1 VLLARPAHAGHELPF
16 YPGYYPQE
24 IRLETLT
31 PAAAAAQLRNSTLHA
46 YIGADPFAGSRL
58 PSNVTGVESLQ
69 GYLVATPAAG
79 SSGESRCLAAQR
91 IGKRLGAA
99 RAGFVAHPYPVTP
112 HHADYLQ
119 QYDLAQAAKKAVEG
133 VPAGPPPRLSL
144 RGVVAERLLAQSKEK
159 TEAKEPAVAVEEVD
173 LRTLLAAQGIGTG
186 EFPGPPWAKEG
197 WFHAYLLL
205 SPSMA
210 DPAARQVADDLYRRL
225 TTGAY
230 AGAAERADLER
241 RLVSHLTAGCE
252 RAVLGYT
259 LRREP
264 FNSEFSQGVENIAWD
279 SQAGFDSE
287 IFVRTVK
294 LKDFPW
300 NGWLKVAIGS
310 RPVAAWNPV
319 AGFTD
324 PAGRL
329 IWAAMGDPALLPAP
343 YAASA
348 VPHRAV
354 PAGVQVA
361 GPAGLEIPEDA
372 LLPEPGTGLLQPVG
386 KGKTARARV
395 TYRLWGSAAHD
406 NTRVTPADAL
416 YPYSF
421 AARWGTRRAGA
432 ADYDPAVDAATAVSR
447 AALAAVRLVGVESE
461 VRRYSDITF
470 TYVIPVIEVYLK
482 TGSTDPQELA
492 ALAPPWSAVP
502 WHVTALMEEAV
513 RRGVGA
519 FSAAE
524 ARRRR
529 VRWLDLAR
537 DARTRE
543 ELGRVLDGLAGANH
557 IPEPLRRL
565 VGADEAQTRW
575 AALRQFAQRR
585 GHYLVTNGPYQ
596 LEKWTEGA
604 VVLQVFRDMNN
615 PLGVGSY
622 DRFAIPRRAYVS
634 RITARGDRLEVSAEI
649 ERTEKFL
656 RDFRLVR
663 EPLGSPDEDKVDVP
677 VCRYVILG
685 PDGGVVAAGVSREV
699 QASRLIIDL
708 KGRLKPGRYTALVAL
723 ALGDNLVGPEIATAQ
738 FRVDGA
744 P

>member
-1 VLLARPAHAGHELPF
+1 MAPPAEAGHELPF

-24 IRLETLT
+24 IRVETLT
-31 PAAAAAQLRNSTLHA
+31 PAVAAAQLRNSTLHA
-46 YIGADPFAGSRL
+46 FVGADPFAGGRL

-79 SSGESRCLAAQR
+79 PSGDSRCVVAQR
-91 IGKRLGAA
+91 IAKRLGSS
-99 RAGFVAHPYPVTP
+99 RVGFVAHPYPVTP
-112 HHADYLQ
+112 YHADYLQ
-119 QYDLAQAAKKAVEG
+119 QFDLAQAAKKAVEA
-133 VPAGPPPRLSL
+133 VPAGSSPRLSP
-144 RGVVAERLLAQSKEK
+144 RGVVAERLLTQSKERADSK
-159 TEAKEPAVAVEEVD
+159 GIAVTVEEVEV
-173 LRTLLAAQGIGTG
+173 RSLLAAQGIGVG
-186 EFPGPPWAKEG
+186 DYPGPPWAKEG

-205 SPSMA
+205 SPTVA
-210 DPAARQVADDLYRRL
+210 DPAARQAADELYRRL

-230 AGAAERADLER
+230 EGAAERADLER
-241 RLVSHLTAGCE
+241 RLVSRLTAGCE

-259 LRREP
+259 VRREP

-300 NGWLKVAIGS
+300 NGWLRVGIAS
-310 RPVAAWNPV
+310 RAAAAWNPV
-319 AGFTD
+319 AGFSD

-343 YAASA
+343 YGASP

-354 PAGVQVA
+354 PAGVQVG

-372 LLPEPGTGLLQPVG
+372 LLPEAGTGLLQPVG

-421 AARWGTRRAGA
+421 AARWGTRRPGA
-432 ADYDPAVDAATAVSR
+432 VDYDPAVDAATAVSR
-447 AALAAVRLVGVESE
+447 AAVAAVRVVGVESE

-470 TYVIPVIEVYLK
+470 TYVIPVIEVYLR
-482 TGSTDPQELA
+482 TGSADPEDLA
-492 ALAPPWSAVP
+492 ALAPPWSTVP
-502 WHVTALMEEAV
+502 WHVTVLMEEAV

-524 ARRRR
+524 ARRRG

-537 DARTRE
+537 DPRTRE
-543 ELGRVLDGLAGANH
+543 ELGHVLDRLASANYV
-557 IPEPLRRL
+557 PEPLRRL
-565 VGADEAQTRW
+565 VGADEAQARW

-596 LEKWTEGA
+596 LEKWTDGA
-604 VVLQVFRDMNN
+604 AVLQVFRDMNN
-615 PLGVGSY
+615 PLGVGTY

-634 RITARGDRLEVSAEI
+634 RITARGDRLEVGAEI
-649 ERTEKFL
+649 ERAEKFL

-685 PDGGVVAAGVSREV
+685 ADGAVADAGVSREV
-699 QASRLIIDL
+699 QGSRLIVDL
-708 KGRLKPGRYTALVAL
+708 KGRLKPGAYTALVAL
-723 ALGDNLVGPEIATAQ
+723 ALGDNLVGPEVATAQ